1 MSRIFLL
8 LGGARSGKSSYAEKM
23 AGKMSRN
30 VAYIATSEIIDE
42 EMEKRVLVHRKR
54 RPSTWETYEI
64 ENRYPVLDDFE
75 KIFSQILKNK
85 HDVVIIDCVTIL
97 LFRIIHEF
105 KIDESDIIN
114 SEIEKQ
120 IEKKVKAFFSG
131 LLEMLRKISSS
142 KNIDFIVVSNEVGM
156 GIVPAYPLGRIF
168 RDIMGMIN
176 IMISENADEVYF
188 FIAGNKI
195 RIK

>member
-8 LGGARSGKSSYAEKM
+8 LGGARSGKSSYAEKI

-64 ENRYPVLDDFE
+64 ENRYPALDDFE

>member
-23 AGKMSRN
+23 AEKMSQN

-42 EMEKRVLVHRKR
+42 EMKKRVLVHRKR

-75 KIFSQILKNK
+75 KIFGQILKNK

>member
-23 AGKMSRN
+23 AEKMSQN

-64 ENRYPVLDDFE
+64 ENRYPGPDDFE

-85 HDVVIIDCVTIL
+85 HDVVIIDCITIL

-120 IEKKVKAFFSG
+120 IDKKVKAFFSR

>member
-23 AGKMSRN
+23 AEKMSQN